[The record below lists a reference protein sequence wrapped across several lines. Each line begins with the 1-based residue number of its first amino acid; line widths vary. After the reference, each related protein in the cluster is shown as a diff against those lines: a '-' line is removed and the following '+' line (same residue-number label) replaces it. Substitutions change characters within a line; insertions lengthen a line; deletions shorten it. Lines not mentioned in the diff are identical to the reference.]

1 MGDWFTDAFP
11 LNLNQEEKEK
21 KQNVIDSID
30 VADCI
35 DVARPK
41 TEKNRRRGHWTDKNN
56 SYRSRIIPAH
66 HHSAIPCS
74 RDERRSCIYH
84 YLCMIED

>member
-30 VADCI
+30 VANCI
-35 DVARPK
+35 DVARPLDRK
-41 TEKNRRRGHWTDKNN
+41 QRKIEEEDIGQTRTTATG
-56 SYRSRIIPAH
+56 RII
-66 HHSAIPCS
+66 SVT
-74 RDERRSCIYH
+74 RRFH
-84 YLCMIED
+84 VVETREEAV

>member
-30 VADCI
+30 VANCI

-41 TEKNRRRGHWTDKNN
+41 TEKNRRHWADKNN
-56 SYRSRIIPAH
+56 SYRSH
-66 HHSAIPCS
+66 HQSLFDPV
-74 RDERRSCIYH
+74 
-84 YLCMIED
+84 

>member
-30 VADCI
+30 VANCI

-56 SYRSRIIPAH
+56 SYRSH
-66 HHSAIPCS
+66 HQSLGDPVVETREEAVCN
-74 RDERRSCIYH
+74 D
-84 YLCMIED
+84 